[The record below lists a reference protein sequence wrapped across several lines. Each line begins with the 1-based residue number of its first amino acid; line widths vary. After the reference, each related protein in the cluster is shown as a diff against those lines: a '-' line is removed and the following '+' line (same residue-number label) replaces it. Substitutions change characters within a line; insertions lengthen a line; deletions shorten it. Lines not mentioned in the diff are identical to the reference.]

1 MSKKLLYLLGI
12 LLTIIVGTILHWRFS
27 CDCAVKSGNKGIA
40 QANKTIV
47 VMPFE
52 KHADSGPAMSD
63 TVALKNW
70 MAAKEKLN
78 ANPLILYFGIN
89 QTDVSLNQ
97 EEKLKLEEILG
108 SLKKVPDASLIVTG
122 HTDIMGERN
131 DNIKLG
137 QNRAD
142 AVKAYLLQRD
152 IAESKITCSSK
163 GPDEPIADNLTP
175 EGRAKNRRAVIMI
188 K

>member
-40 QANKTIV
+40 QADKTIV
-47 VMPFE
+47 AMPDE
-52 KHADSGPAMSD
+52 KLADSGPGVSD
-63 TVALKNW
+63 TAALKNW
-70 MAAKEKLN
+70 VAVKEKLN

-89 QTDVSLNQ
+89 QTDVNLNQ

-108 SLKKVPDASLIVTG
+108 YFNNVTDALLTVTG
-122 HTDIMGERN
+122 HTDIMGDRD

-152 IAESKITCSSK
+152 VAESKITCFSK

-175 EGRAKNRRAVIMI
+175 EGRAKNRRAVILI

>member
-40 QANKTIV
+40 QTDKTIV

-52 KHADSGPAMSD
+52 KSADSGPAMSD
-63 TVALKNW
+63 TAALKNW
-70 MAAKEKLN
+70 MAVKEKLN
-78 ANPLILYFGIN
+78 LNPLILYFGIN
-89 QTDVSLNQ
+89 QADVSLNQ

-108 SLKKVPDASLIVTG
+108 YLNNVPDASLTVTG
-122 HTDIMGERN
+122 HTDIMGDRN

-142 AVKAYLLQRD
+142 AVKTYLLQRN
-152 IAESKITCSSK
+152 IAESKITCSSR
-163 GPDEPIADNLTP
+163 GSDEPVTDNLTP
-175 EGRAKNRRAVIMI
+175 EGRAKNRRAVVLI